1 MSVFI
6 LSTLGHFDF
15 SDAHSKK
22 ETRAAHAI
30 PQCPPDFGRCR
41 FWTFASLS
49 RLRDRLRWN
58 LFCSFFFVAI
68 LDMKKDT
75 KRIREIKL
83 QKIRLDVAQKV
94 SHAIKVC
101 FLLVHRLRCVI
112 FHIFGYFG
120 SVGCWCAST
129 ARIEFRFRRKLHDS
143 LCFHKCLA
151 EAKLWFARP
160 GLSSI
165 SALAVKRAHCR
176 EKNRR

>member
-6 LSTLGHFDF
+6 LYRLWVTST
-15 SDAHSKK
+15 SDAHLKK

-41 FWTFASLS
+41 FGPSPLYLVSGIASDGTFSARFSI
-49 RLRDRLRWN
+49 
-58 LFCSFFFVAI
+58 VAI
-68 LDMKKDT
+68 LDIKKDT

-83 QKIRLDVAQKV
+83 QKIRLVFAQKV

-151 EAKLWFARP
+151 EAK
-160 GLSSI
+160 
-165 SALAVKRAHCR
+165 
-176 EKNRR
+176 